1 MHPNRTLAVISALG
15 RIITTVTVTV
25 AAVTVLGLAWFTV
38 QHQQVLI
45 VTSGSMSPRFN
56 AGDVVISAPTRAVL
70 HAGDIVTFGG
80 TATHAPTTHRV
91 HAVKVQPD
99 GLYLQTK
106 GDANTTPDPNLVPV
120 SDVSGVLVGT
130 IPRLGFW
137 LAFYGSTVGKL
148 LVLGTPLVLILIA
161 QVASLWGGRRRDDA
175 ATTLAVSVSS

>member
-1 MHPNRTLAVISALG
+1 MQPNRVLRLLSAIG
-15 RIITTVTVTV
+15 RMITTVTVT
-25 AAVTVLGLAWFTV
+25 AATVTVLGLAWFTV

-56 AGDVVISAPTRAVL
+56 VGDVVISAPTPAVL

-91 HAVKVQPD
+91 HAMKVQPD

-106 GDANTTPDPNLVPV
+106 GDANATPDPNPV
-120 SDVSGVLVGT
+120 AASTVSGVMVGT
-130 IPRLGFW
+130 LPRLGFW

-161 QVASLWGGRRRDDA
+161 QVASLWGGRRRDDT
-175 ATTLAVSVSS
+175 ATTLAPVTT